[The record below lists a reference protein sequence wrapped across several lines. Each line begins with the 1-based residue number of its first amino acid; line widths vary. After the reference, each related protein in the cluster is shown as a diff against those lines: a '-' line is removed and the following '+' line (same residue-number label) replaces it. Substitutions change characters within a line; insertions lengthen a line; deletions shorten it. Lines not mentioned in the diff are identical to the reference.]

1 MANLFRAVLMG
12 LDTKKDYFTAMGTPK
27 KRTRRIKVNGQEYRW
42 VASWSSAARA
52 TLLIVYAVLGE
63 EQGQALH
70 LLDDPQ
76 YAPDGPKGVTPGYV
90 RHEILSAISSGWDP
104 QIVGG
109 EYHRDMRRRQYMP
122 DFGRPLRWGAIDPR
136 RLRLRVHAEP
146 GLLDYQYPWEHI
158 TDRWMT
164 FRFFYGMKPI
174 QAGTIIAR
182 IADYNGISPEDSRET
197 IMLKLAGKLP
207 LDSDPD
213 IAAKMRTNYE
223 IAGGI
228 AIIIGA
234 RKLMMYGRGVDSS
247 HWMFW
252 WAMAHGEVY
261 GTWNGHD
268 PNSGAIREGDTIV
281 LQGVHMREREF
292 PIPASRYLEMVD
304 ALEEDIEGGLDVL
317 QEWLENEAPEDCV
330 EIIMDGIRDAIYSP
344 LKEAAEAAEAAAAA
358 AEAEAEEGEESAE
371 DASDEVAAETAE
383 EAAESEDAPVE
394 EAPAEKDT
402 ATDSEEAAEE
412 APDKEEE

>member
-1 MANLFRAVLMG
+1 MA
-12 LDTKKDYFTAMGTPK
+12 LDTKIIFTAMGTPK

-109 EYHRDMRRRQYMP
+109 EHHRDMRRRQYMP
-122 DFGRPLRWGAIDPR
+122 DFGRPLRWGSLDPR

-158 TDRWMT
+158 TNRWVT
-164 FRFFYGMKPI
+164 FRFYYAMKPI
-174 QAGTIIAR
+174 QAGTIMAR

-197 IMLKLAGKLP
+197 TLMKLAGKLP
-207 LDSDPD
+207 LDTDPD
-213 IAAKMRTNYE
+213 IAAKMRPNYE

-247 HWMFW
+247 HWMSW
-252 WAMAHGEVY
+252 WAMAHGNAY

-268 PNSGAIREGDTIV
+268 PNSGAIREGDTV
-281 LQGVHMREREF
+281 LLQGVHMREREF
-292 PIPASRYLEMVD
+292 PIPAARYLEMVD
-304 ALEEDIEGGLDVL
+304 ALEEDIEGGLEVL
-317 QEWLENEAPEDCV
+317 QEWLEAEAPEDCV

-344 LKEAAEAAEAAAAA
+344 LKELEEAAAA
-358 AEAEAEEGEESAE
+358 AEAA
-371 DASDEVAAETAE
+371 AE
-383 EAAESEDAPVE
+383 EAAAAEPAEEEAAASEETADAPAEEEEAPKE
-394 EAPAEKDT
+394 EAPAEENDNEDAVEET
-402 ATDSEEAAEE
+402 PASEEE
-412 APDKEEE
+412 